1 MHMHTNWQLLTVT
14 SLFCKPGRSTV
25 SALLEHGS
33 SLLNPGADMI
43 LFLCFNLTYL
53 TLATSYSNRDS
64 NFTIALHTGI
74 LIIKPGINIWFCISS
89 SSTGNLRPKLQ
100 SQSGKKKQSQICAP

>member
-1 MHMHTNWQLLTVT
+1 MCTQTGSRLLCT

-25 SALLEHGS
+25 SALLEHSS

-53 TLATSYSNRDS
+53 TLTTSYSRDS
-64 NFTIALHTGI
+64 NFTIPLHMDI
-74 LIIKPGINIWFCISS
+74 LIIKPRISV
-89 SSTGNLRPKLQ
+89 
-100 SQSGKKKQSQICAP
+100 

>member
-1 MHMHTNWQLLTVT
+1 MCTQTGSRLLCT

-53 TLATSYSNRDS
+53 TLAISYSNRDS
-64 NFTIALHTGI
+64 NFTIPLHTSI
-74 LIIKPGINIWFCISS
+74 LTLNLELIFGSVFQAHPLEISDQNNS
-89 SSTGNLRPKLQ
+89 LNLA
-100 SQSGKKKQSQICAP
+100 KKAIT